1 MHAHQACSQATHV
14 CASIIIIII
23 IIIIS
28 IVVVF
33 VACSS

>member
-23 IIIIS
+23 IIIS